1 MKSKKKNQI
10 QFYFRTAG
18 GVEDDEGSGSDVSEI
33 NENGERVVR
42 KRPLRVRVERREE
55 IEREIEVERR
65 KLQDDTEKSKKER
78 DKIARA
84 LIDKQEELRL
94 M

>member
-1 MKSKKKNQI
+1 MSK
-10 QFYFRTAG
+10 
-18 GVEDDEGSGSDVSEI
+18 
-33 NENGERVVR
+33 ERQA
-42 KRPLRVRVERREE
+42 E
-55 IEREIEVERR
+55 IEREIENERR

-84 LIDKQEELRL
+84 LSEKQEELRT